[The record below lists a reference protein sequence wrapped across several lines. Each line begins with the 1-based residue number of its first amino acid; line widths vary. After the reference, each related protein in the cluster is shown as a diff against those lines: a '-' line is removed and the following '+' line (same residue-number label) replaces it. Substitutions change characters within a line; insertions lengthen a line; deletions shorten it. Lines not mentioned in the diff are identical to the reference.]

1 MSLYL
6 LMRRSHQGSG
16 DSIPADGLTFNG
28 EQITF
33 NGEPVIASPSTY

>member
-1 MSLYL
+1 MTYL
-6 LMRRSHQGSG
+6 LLLRRSHQGSG
-16 DSIPADGLTFNG
+16 DDIPADGLTFNG

>member
-1 MSLYL
+1 MTYL
-6 LMRRSHQGSG
+6 LLLRRSHQGSG
-16 DSIPADGLTFNG
+16 DSTPEDALTFNG